1 MSAKDQPGAAA
12 SGEDPAAEAGEP
24 VGASAAPEALSA
36 KAMAKQLFD
45 YLLGTFQAALSPDV
59 LSDLGDVLVA
69 RGRRSVVLPGG
80 HRAGPPG
87 PFVRGGPALQPYR
100 RGHIEDARDRTGR
113 PRRLQAGLMQPG
125 FAHTTNKSLPRPINL
140 ALPSLFTQKEVEWH
154 RLLLKYSRRED
165 PGAYWRG
172 GLGSQG
178 PPLDAD
184 GNPDS
189 AGVRHGALARD
200 HLFVRPTAKE
210 AEARAL
216 AVADTW
222 RGGGGG
228 SVLTRAWRAVA
239 FVTHEE
245 QDLTL
250 CTLMDTRLRRRSS
263 RRRCRSRRR
272 SCGRRSGTSRGSC
285 SSTPRTASQ
294 GSTVAGMVVRPRGQ
308 SRQRK
313 GGGPRGRV

>member
-1 MSAKDQPGAAA
+1 M
-12 SGEDPAAEAGEP
+12 
-24 VGASAAPEALSA
+24 GASAAPEALSA

-140 ALPSLFTQKEVEWH
+140 ALPFLFTQKEVEWH

-189 AGVRHGALARD
+189 AGVRHGALARGPGGPPLCASQRQGGRGPSPGRRRHMARGRRGQHAD
-200 HLFVRPTAKE
+200 AGVAGRGVR
-210 AEARAL
+210 
-216 AVADTW
+216 
-222 RGGGGG
+222 
-228 SVLTRAWRAVA
+228 
-239 FVTHEE
+239 
-245 QDLTL
+245 
-250 CTLMDTRLRRRSS
+250 DTRGAGPDALHTDGHTAGSGGPRRRSS
-263 RRRCRSRRR
+263 RRRCRSRQRACDWR
-272 SCGRRSGTSRGSC
+272 SSTSRGSC

-294 GSTVAGMVVRPRGQ
+294 GSTVAGMVVHRHRGEEGPLMRPLRFAPWLKDRLGHY
-308 SRQRK
+308 SWT
-313 GGGPRGRV
+313 

>member
-113 PRRLQAGLMQPG
+113 PRRLQARLMQPG

-250 CTLMDTRLRRRSS
+250 CTLMDTRLGAAGRGGEARGGGADRGGEHAAGGAAPREAAVAARQGRPRREALWRVW
-263 RRRCRSRRR
+263 
-272 SCGRRSGTSRGSC
+272 
-285 SSTPRTASQ
+285 SSTAIGER
-294 GSTVAGMVVRPRGQ
+294 RGH
-308 SRQRK
+308 S
-313 GGGPRGRV
+313 